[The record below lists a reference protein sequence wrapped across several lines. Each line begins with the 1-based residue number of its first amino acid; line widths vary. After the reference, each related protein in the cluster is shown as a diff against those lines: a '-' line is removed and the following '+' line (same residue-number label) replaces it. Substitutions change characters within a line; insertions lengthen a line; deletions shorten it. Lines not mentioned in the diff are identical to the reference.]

1 MKFNL
6 YKIGYAIFSLLAG
19 LTVGVLLA
27 AFIGISSFINSL
39 IGFPVQIY
47 KQCVVQHTARRMQKV
62 FGIPKNN
69 QFADAKQP
77 SEESIWDKHIQRME
91 EKKNN
96 INNN

>member
-1 MKFNL
+1 MKFNY

-27 AFIGISSFINSL
+27 LFIAIGAFISSL
-39 IGFPVQIY
+39 IGFPAQIY
-47 KQCVVQHTARRMQKV
+47 KQCIQQYTTRRMQKV
-62 FGIPKNN
+62 FGVAKNT
-69 QFADAKQP
+69 QFGDAKQERQG
-77 SEESIWDKHIQRME
+77 SVWDKHIQRME